1 MRRLNAAATLRHH
14 ASISVPYY
22 SFITRTRATLCG
34 FKKILRVMSRYE
46 QMKVSLQ
53 NFCADLYNSIICH
66 LDVNLSV
73 ITEAT

>member
-1 MRRLNAAATLRHH
+1 
-14 ASISVPYY
+14 
-22 SFITRTRATLCG
+22 
-34 FKKILRVMSRYE
+34 MSRYE

-73 ITEAT
+73 ITEENIISTYKITCVQILFSF

>member
-1 MRRLNAAATLRHH
+1 
-14 ASISVPYY
+14 
-22 SFITRTRATLCG
+22 
-34 FKKILRVMSRYE
+34 MSRYE